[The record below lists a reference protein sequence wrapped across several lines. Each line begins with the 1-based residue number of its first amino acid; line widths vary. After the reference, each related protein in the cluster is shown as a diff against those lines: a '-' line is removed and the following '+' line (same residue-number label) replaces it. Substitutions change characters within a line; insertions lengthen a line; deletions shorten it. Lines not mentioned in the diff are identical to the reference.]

1 MKSSKLVLLAVAV
14 ASLVL
19 LGVALYMQHV
29 LKMLPC
35 PWCVIQRY
43 VFAAIALI
51 CLVFAALPADKTKIG
66 AGMGLL
72 AALSG
77 AGAAAWHVWIQAHPT
92 VSCGIDPL
100 ETSLNTIP
108 TAKLM
113 PFLFYADGLCT
124 TEYPPLLG
132 LSIPQ
137 WTLIWFAAF
146 ALVLGS
152 VAFKRNR

>member
-1 MKSSKLVLLAVAV
+1 MKSSKLALLAVAV

-51 CLVFAALPADKTKIG
+51 CLLFAALPADKTKAG
-66 AGMGLL
+66 AGLGFI
-72 AALSG
+72 AALFG
-77 AGAAAWHVWIQAHPT
+77 AGAATWHVWIQAHPT

-137 WTLIWFAAF
+137 WALLWFAAF
-146 ALVLGS
+146 ALVLGLI
-152 VAFKRNR
+152 AFKRNR

>member
-1 MKSSKLVLLAVAV
+1 MLH
-14 ASLVL
+14 
-19 LGVALYMQHV
+19 GVALYKPHLQKILPSPRCV
-29 LKMLPC
+29 LP
-35 PWCVIQRY
+35 RY

-77 AGAAAWHVWIQAHPT
+77 AGTAAWHVWIQAHPT

-108 TAKLM
+108 TATLM

-146 ALVLGS
+146 VLVLGS